1 MSALPSEVPREAKP
15 AATDSPWFWMMLFCA
30 TGLVVLLIV
39 WPKYSERQRRLE
51 LQYHAR
57 QEIAR
62 RRVEGEPSRR
72 TTGQEGEAAPPAA
85 GELLITLWPIA
96 LVLLALLVLSAAMY
110 RRGRHT
116 AARASPP
123 AEETP

>member
-1 MSALPSEVPREAKP
+1 
-15 AATDSPWFWMMLFCA
+15 MMLFSA
-30 TGLVVLLIV
+30 AGLVVLLVV

-62 RRVEGEPSRR
+62 RRVEGEPAARES
-72 TTGQEGEAAPPAA
+72 GQEGQTAPPET

-96 LVLLALLVLSAAMY
+96 LVLVMLLAFSSAMF
-110 RRGRHT
+110 RRDRRRALFDST
-116 AARASPP
+116 APTGLP
-123 AEETP
+123 

>member
-1 MSALPSEVPREAKP
+1 
-15 AATDSPWFWMMLFCA
+15 MMLFSA
-30 TGLVVLLIV
+30 AGLVVLLIA

-62 RRVEGEPSRR
+62 RRVEGEPQARE
-72 TTGQEGEAAPPAA
+72 TGQEGQTAPPAK

-96 LVLLALLVLSAAMY
+96 VVLVVLLAFSAAMF
-110 RRGRHT
+110 RRDRRRILADPHQPTGV
-116 AARASPP
+116 P
-123 AEETP
+123 

>member
-1 MSALPSEVPREAKP
+1 MSTEQLQPSTPQP
-15 AATDSPWFWMMLFCA
+15 SATDSPWFWMMLFSA
-30 TGLVVLLIV
+30 AGLVVLLVV

-62 RRVEGEPSRR
+62 RRVEGEPQARES
-72 TTGQEGEAAPPAA
+72 GQEGQTAPPAT

-96 LVLLALLVLSAAMY
+96 LVLVALLVFSAVMF
-110 RRGRHT
+110 RRDRR
-116 AARASPP
+116 RALCGPS
-123 AEETP
+123 TPTGVP